1 VRPDASQNTQ
11 LERELNYYRRECN
24 DMGARL
30 LRLQEEQS
38 QSFREAR
45 RSRTVVKLLREA
57 YRLGDVTAAGH
68 DIGGQM
74 LEIVVENA
82 LCDRA
87 ALLREEPLG
96 SGRFLLMHTI
106 GLAGGASEVAVTI
119 ADPPAF
125 FYTATPEHT
134 GPPASELSSV
144 LQLPYVLWTYDRA
157 SGHALLIGN
166 RCESN
171 VNRPFEAGDQELIEG
186 ALSVY
191 LDVLYRKHA
200 EAQLR
205 QAKQAAEAS
214 GLARREFLEML
225 AEELRLPLTSI
236 VDLAR
241 LIEASLQQVPSQ
253 RDTRARA
260 EEIREMSSYVVA
272 LLTDAMSLVQGE
284 QNAPSLD
291 VEWLAVDE
299 VVRSAL
305 RAVYARSVRL
315 GVELDARMP
324 KRRIAICVDRI
335 WMQHVLQH
343 LVSSAVRVTSDGGSV
358 RVAASRRSEGGLEVL
373 VSSGQVEAVSPESR
387 PMADPYR
394 GGDSWAAGGDLSI
407 TRRLIEAHGGTLTIE
422 RTPARSVHARLI
434 LPAEI
439 TRDDDLAE
447 A

>member
-1 VRPDASQNTQ
+1 MRPDASQSTQ

-24 DMGARL
+24 DLGARL

-57 YRLGDVTAAGH
+57 YRLGDVTANGN

-96 SGRFLLMHTI
+96 SGKFLLMHAI

-119 ADPPAF
+119 PDPPAF
-125 FYTATPEHT
+125 FYTATPEHKT
-134 GPPASELSSV
+134 PPSSELTSV
-144 LQLPYVLWTYDRA
+144 LQLPYVLWAYDRA

-166 RCESN
+166 HSESN
-171 VNRPFEAGDQELIEG
+171 VSRPFEAGDQELIEG

-214 GLARREFLEML
+214 GSARREFLEML
-225 AEELRLPLTSI
+225 AEELRLPLQAI
-236 VDLAR
+236 LDLAQ
-241 LIEASLQQVPSQ
+241 LIEAGLQHFPLHREEQ
-253 RDTRARA
+253 ARA
-260 EEIREMSSYVVA
+260 EEIGEMTSYVLA
-272 LLTDAMSLVQGE
+272 LLQDAMSLVRGE
-284 QNAPSLD
+284 HIAPSLD
-291 VEWLAVDE
+291 VEWLGVDE
-299 VVRSAL
+299 VVRAAL
-305 RAVYARSVRL
+305 RSVYARSLRQ

-343 LVSSAVRVTSDGGSV
+343 LLSSAVRVTSDGGSV

-373 VSSGQVEAVSPESR
+373 VSSGQADAASAQSR
-387 PMADPYR
+387 PPIDIYR
-394 GGDSWAAGGDLSI
+394 GGDSWAAGGDLAI
-407 TRRLIEAHGGTLTIE
+407 TRRLVEAHGGMLTIE
-422 RTPARSVHARLI
+422 RTPARAVHARLI
-434 LPAEI
+434 LPADI
-439 TRDDDLAE
+439 TRDDGLAQ